1 MGAIEDKDTN
11 KQQKVLQ
18 GVLELDKDADSSLDI
33 LLVGIVLWLLV
44 TSIH

>member
-18 GVLELDKDADSSLDI
+18 GVLELDKYADSSSDV
-33 LLVGIVLWLLV
+33 LLVGIVLCSLV